1 MRVGSNQSPQ
11 HHHSSKVP
19 TILRLGFFWNFQTVT
34 TTYVI
39 TLRQAQEGPVVHLTP
54 GDLAFEAFVVHGA
67 PGQHLLGQ
75 RVFCETGGSC

>member
-1 MRVGSNQSPQ
+1 MA
-11 HHHSSKVP
+11 
-19 TILRLGFFWNFQTVT
+19 
-34 TTYVI
+34 TTYVL

-75 RVFCETGGSC
+75 RGFCETGGGVAKVYLLLASTFASTLLFFLYK